1 MRIRIPTIEKC
12 IVNNKSHSKPLT
24 PHRIILSYQKS
35 MGDIVL
41 FCLRYEYIGLA
52 IARWKKINSRNST
65 IWCDVRLYYLLS
77 DLLFLIYG
85 EVHFWIISVTF
96 SIYKPISNQLSRC
109 IHGNQLN
116 WNTIGFH
123 FQCIFFNNSHIYNA
137 IDYYYTQFC
146 IWKSFIECSKYN
158 FSFFLIF
165 LLT

>member
-41 FCLRYEYIGLA
+41 FCLRYQYIYWSGYSQMKY
-52 IARWKKINSRNST
+52 RWKKSNSRNST
-65 IWCDVRLYYLLS
+65 IWYDVRLYHLLS

-96 SIYKPISNQLSRC
+96 SIYKPISNQLFRC

-123 FQCIFFNNSHIYNA
+123 FQCIFVFFSTIHIF
-137 IDYYYTQFC
+137 TMR
-146 IWKSFIECSKYN
+146 
-158 FSFFLIF
+158 
-165 LLT
+165 